1 MNKKVYYSWEDVEH
15 MLATINNEMAADG
28 WRPDYIVGMSR
39 GGLVPA
45 VMLSNM
51 SGIPMHPLGKDETN
65 LWMSEDAFGYVSTL
79 DSNEISDVYDEI
91 VPDISE
97 NLFDHRKNILII
109 DDINNLGSTFEWL
122 KSDWTSS
129 CRPMD
134 HDSWDDIWHDNVRFA
149 SLVDNEASLFVDVD
163 YAAVEINKIEKPVW
177 CVFPWEAERDYGN

>member
-15 MLATINNEMAADG
+15 MLTAINNEMAADG

-51 SGIPMHPLGKDETN
+51 SGIPMHPLGKDESN
-65 LWMSEDAFGYVSTL
+65 LWMSEDAFGYVSHL
-79 DSNEISDVYDEI
+79 DSVEPLDEI
-91 VPDISE
+91 VPDISA
-97 NLFDHRKNILII
+97 NLVDEGINILII
-109 DDINNLGSTFEWL
+109 DDINNLGSTFEQL
-122 KSDWTSS
+122 KADWTSS
-129 CRPMD
+129 CMPMD
-134 HDSWDDIWHDNVRFA
+134 HARWDAVWHNNVRFA

-163 YAAVEINKIEKPVW
+163 YAAVEINKTEKPVW